1 MPVTSY
7 PAEYLELYRQ
17 AAQAPKRIILA
28 SPADARR
35 MRSRLHSLRVEM
47 RKESHRYT
55 TIAEGVQITIDGS
68 TLIAS
73 PSDDKFVA
81 ALNDAGITIEDGPSP
96 AEGAPAP
103 ADVLPPNPNGTEDV
117 LDDLFRE
124 KGDHDD

>member
-17 AAQAPKRIILA
+17 AAQASKRITLA

-55 TIAEGVQITIDGS
+55 TIAEGVQITLDGS

-81 ALNDAGITIEDGPSP
+81 ALNDAGITVEDAPSTTLT
-96 AEGAPAP
+96 EDLPAP
-103 ADVLPPNPNGTEDV
+103 DLPPDASGDKDI
-117 LDDLFRE
+117 LGDIFRG
-124 KGDHDD
+124 KK

>member
-17 AAQAPKRIILA
+17 AAQASKRITLA

-55 TIAEGVQITIDGS
+55 TIAEGVQITLDGS

-81 ALNDAGITIEDGPSP
+81 ALNDAGITVEDAPSS
-96 AEGAPAP
+96 
-103 ADVLPPNPNGTEDV
+103 ADRSSSSLPSSPPEPSGIASV
-117 LDDLFRE
+117 LDDLFRD
-124 KGDHDD
+124 KK